1 MSGDSPVQEIFRRK
15 LVESVWMFGTKPG
28 GLRNAAL
35 MFGDSGLIENHPRPD
50 EHGWSL
56 DNGRLEILDEAG
68 ALHWYGAGR
77 YMESGVL
84 YIALK
89 SARDGAEE
97 AMLRDAGPRSAGPE
111 PAAPEVTQELVQRSE
126 MIEFEGH
133 INMFQPPGRLV
144 GWAVNL
150 KDPEGAKITVTVRVG
165 EKIVGRGIADLHRA
179 DLERFG
185 SGNYSFDLTCDEPLP
200 YGAILSGQVGVEL
213 SVGDAR
219 VGALH
224 FDQVTSNIVSVL
236 EIGRLLNGLET
247 FDRDVLHSTL
257 QHALPHTPEPAAS
270 AVQAAVTLIKNFGEI
285 PSFSKFEPGS
295 MTNVAFKTGM
305 ISSDCAAVL
314 GQEGHM
320 FLIEGSNNVKEIFEK
335 PYGAQDVLE
344 TAGRWV
350 EMIKKR
356 RDFSASQGAA
366 FIQIVIPEKIALMRE
381 WMDGNMSSP
390 SALLS
395 ALEQKLS
402 AEMEPKHYISAISV
416 LNRVPFGTA
425 FRKTDSHLV
434 PAAAFAIFQEI
445 CKNLGINIID
455 NIPFDIPI
463 TVNGDLARRFFG
475 RDAYDVC
482 YLAKEPLFKAG
493 LEMVSSYIPNWGTH
507 VGKRYVFRNEQA
519 PIRKK
524 VILFGNSFFDNH
536 TWQGSVS
543 YWMANWFQEYH
554 FIFTPA
560 LEENYIAEVK
570 PDIVIC
576 QTIERFLVSLPAA

>member
-1 MSGDSPVQEIFRRK
+1 MSDLPLQEIFRRK
-15 LVESVWMFGTKPG
+15 LVESVWMLGFKPG
-28 GLRNAAL
+28 GLRNPGL
-35 MFGDSGLIENHPRPD
+35 GFGEGGLIENHPDPD
-50 EHGWSL
+50 EHSWSIAS
-56 DNGRLEILDEAG
+56 GRLEIFDAAG
-68 ALHWYGAGR
+68 ALHWFGIGR
-77 YMESGVL
+77 YMEDGVL
-84 YIALK
+84 YIALR
-89 SARDGAEE
+89 SARDGMRE
-97 AMLRDAGPRSAGPE
+97 AMLRDAGPR
-111 PAAPEVTQELVQRSE
+111 PAEENSVQGSE
-126 MIEFEGH
+126 MSEAINFEGH

-150 KDPEGAKITVTVRVG
+150 RDPEQKKIAVTVRVG
-165 EKIVGRGIADLHRA
+165 EKIVGRGVADLHRA

-200 YGAILSGQVGVEL
+200 YAAILSGQVAVEL

-219 VGALH
+219 IGALY
-224 FDQVTSNIVSVL
+224 FDQVSTNIVSAL
-236 EIGRLLNGLET
+236 EIGRLLNGLEK
-247 FDRDVLHSTL
+247 FDRYELHSTL
-257 QHALPHTPEPAAS
+257 QHALPHIAEPAAS
-270 AVQAAVTLIKNFGEI
+270 AVQSAVTLIKNFGEI
-285 PSFSKFEPGS
+285 ATFSKFEPGS
-295 MTNVAFKTGM
+295 ITNVAFRSG
-305 ISSDCAAVL
+305 IVSSDCAAVL

-320 FLIEGSNNVKEIFEK
+320 FLIEGSNNVKEIFGK
-335 PYGAQDVLE
+335 PYGAAEVVE

-356 RDFSASQGAA
+356 RDFCSSQGCD

-381 WMDGNMSSP
+381 WLDGNMSSP

-395 ALEQKLS
+395 ALEQKLA
-402 AEMEPKHYISAISV
+402 AEVEPKHYISAISV
-416 LNRVPFGTA
+416 LNRVPYGTA

-445 CKNLGINIID
+445 CRNLGINIID
-455 NIPFDIPI
+455 NIPFDIPT
-463 TVNGDLARRFFG
+463 TVNGDLAKRFFG

-493 LEMVSSYIPNWGTH
+493 LEMVSSYIPTWGTH

-519 PIRKK
+519 PIRRS

-543 YWMANWFQEYH
+543 YWMANWFLEYH

-560 LEENYIAEVK
+560 IEENYIAEVK
-570 PDIVIC
+570 PDIVIF
-576 QTIERFLVSLPAA
+576 QTIERFLVSLPAG

>member
-1 MSGDSPVQEIFRRK
+1 MSDSPVQEIFRRK

-35 MFGDSGLIENHPRPD
+35 LFGESGRVENHPHDD

-56 DNGRLEILDEAG
+56 ASGRLEILDAAG
-68 ALHWYGAGR
+68 ALRWYGTGR
-77 YMESGVL
+77 YLENGVL

-89 SARDGAEE
+89 SARDGTEE
-97 AMLRDAGPRSAGPE
+97 AMLRDAGPKPVE
-111 PAAPEVTQELVQRSE
+111 AAQELVQRAEMSE
-126 MIEFEGH
+126 AIGFEGH
-133 INMFQPPGRLV
+133 INMFQPPSRLV

-150 KDPEGAKITVTVRVG
+150 QDPEEQKIAVTVRVG
-165 EKIVGRGIADLHRA
+165 EKTVGRAVADLHRA

-200 YGAILSGQVGVEL
+200 YAAILGGQVAVEL
-213 SVGDAR
+213 AVGDTQI
-219 VGALH
+219 GALH
-224 FDQVTSNIVSVL
+224 FDQVTTNIVSAL
-236 EIGRLLNGLET
+236 EIGRLLNDLEK
-247 FDRDVLHSTL
+247 FDRYVLHSTL
-257 QHALPHTPEPAAS
+257 QHALPHIAEPAAS
-270 AVQAAVTLIKNFGEI
+270 ALQSAVTLIKNFGEI
-285 PSFSKFEPGS
+285 ASFSKFEPGS
-295 MTNVAFKTGM
+295 MTNVAFRGG
-305 ISSDCAAVL
+305 IVSSDCAAVL

-320 FLIEGSNNVKEIFEK
+320 FLIEGSNNVKEIFGK
-335 PYGAQDVLE
+335 PYGTAEVME

-350 EMIKKR
+350 EMIKRR
-356 RDFSASQGAA
+356 RDFCSSQGCD
-366 FIQIVIPEKIALMRE
+366 FIQIIIPEKIAVMRE
-381 WMDGNMSSP
+381 WLDGNMSSP

-395 ALEQKLS
+395 ALEQKL
-402 AEMEPKHYISAISV
+402 AEAIAEKHYISAIAV
-416 LNRVPFGTA
+416 LNRVPYGTA

-445 CKNLGINIID
+445 CRNLGINIID

-463 TVNGDLARRFFG
+463 TVNGDLAKRFFG

-493 LEMVSSYIPNWGTH
+493 LEMVSSYIPTWGTH

-543 YWMANWFQEYH
+543 YWMANWFLEYH

-560 LEENYIAEVK
+560 IEENYIAEVK

-576 QTIERFLVSLPAA
+576 QTIERFLVSLPAG

>member
-35 MFGDSGLIENHPRPD
+35 MFGESGLIENHPRD
-50 EHGWSL
+50 EEHGWSL
-56 DNGRLEILDEAG
+56 GNGRLEILDAAG

-77 YMESGVL
+77 YMENGVL

-97 AMLRDAGPRSAGPE
+97 EAMLRDAGPRP
-111 PAAPEVTQELVQRSE
+111 APEAAQELVKRTEMSE
-126 MIEFEGH
+126 AVEFEGH

-150 KDPEGAKITVTVRVG
+150 KDPEGAKITVAVRLG
-165 EKIVGRGIADLHRA
+165 EKILGRGVADLHRG
-179 DLERFG
+179 DLQRFG
-185 SGNYSFDLTCDEPLP
+185 SGNYSFDFTCEEPLP
-200 YGAILSGQVGVEL
+200 YAAILSRQVVVEL
-213 SVGDAR
+213 SVGDAH

-224 FDQVTSNIVSVL
+224 FDQTTNNIVSAL
-236 EIGRLLNGLET
+236 EIGRLLAGLEK

-257 QHALPHTPEPAAS
+257 LHALPHTPEPAAS
-270 AVQAAVTLIKNFGEI
+270 AVQAAVTLMKNFGEI

-335 PYGAQDVLE
+335 PYGAADVLE
-344 TAGRWV
+344 TAGRWA
-350 EMIKKR
+350 EMIKRR
-356 RDFSASQGAA
+356 RDFSTSQGCA

-381 WMDGNMSSP
+381 WLDGNMSSP

-395 ALEQKLS
+395 ALEQKL
-402 AEMEPKHYISAISV
+402 AEEMEAKHYISGLSV
-416 LNRVPFGTA
+416 LNRVPYGTA

-434 PAAAFAIFQEI
+434 PAAAFAIFREI
-445 CKNLGINIID
+445 CGTLGINIID

-493 LEMVSSYIPNWGTH
+493 VEMVSSYIPNWGTH

-560 LEENYIAEVK
+560 IEENYIAEVK

-576 QTIERFLVSLPAA
+576 QTIERFLVSLPAG

>member
-1 MSGDSPVQEIFRRK
+1 MSGDSPVQDIFRRK

-35 MFGDSGLIENHPRPD
+35 MFGESGLIENHPRDD

-56 DNGRLEILDEAG
+56 GSGRLEILDATG
-68 ALHWYGAGR
+68 ALHWYGTGR
-77 YMESGVL
+77 YMENGVL

-97 AMLRDAGPRSAGPE
+97 AMLRDAGPR
-111 PAAPEVTQELVQRSE
+111 PAAEVTQEMLQRVEMSE
-126 MIEFEGH
+126 SIEFEGH
-133 INMFQPPGRLV
+133 INMFEPPGRLV

-150 KDPEGAKITVTVRVG
+150 KDPEGAKIAVTVKVG

-185 SGNYSFDLTCDEPLP
+185 SGRYSFDLTCDEPLP
-200 YGAILSGQVGVEL
+200 YNAILGGLVAVEL
-213 SVGDAR
+213 SVGKTPI
-219 VGALH
+219 GALH
-224 FDQVTSNIVSVL
+224 FDQVTTNIVSAL
-236 EIGRLLNGLET
+236 EIGRLLTGLEK

-285 PSFSKFEPGS
+285 PSFTKFVPGS

-335 PYGAQDVLE
+335 PYGAADVLE
-344 TAGRWV
+344 TAGLWV
-350 EMIKKR
+350 EMIKRR
-356 RDFSASQGAA
+356 RDFCVSQGAA

-381 WMDGNMSSP
+381 WLDGNMSSP

-395 ALEQKLS
+395 SLEQKLA
-402 AEMEPKHYISAISV
+402 AEVEAKHYISALSV
-416 LNRVPFGTA
+416 LNRVPYGTA

-434 PAAAFAIFQEI
+434 PAAAFAIFREI
-445 CKNLGINIID
+445 CSNLGINIVD

-482 YLAKEPLFKAG
+482 YFAKEPLFKAG
-493 LEMVSSYIPNWGTH
+493 VEMVSSYIPTWGTH

-543 YWMANWFQEYH
+543 YWMASWFQEYH

-560 LEENYIAEVK
+560 IEENYITEVK

-576 QTIERFLVSLPAA
+576 QTIERFLVSLPAG